1 MKRDPTLPILIAG
14 SIFLLAVGPFLPRW
28 AMFLINVSL
37 CYGIVVLGM
46 LLLMRTGVV
55 SFGHG
60 LYYCLGA
67 YAAGTLDQVF
77 KISDMAVMLVA
88 AVIVTALASAALGLL
103 LRKYRDIF
111 FAMLSLAFSMI
122 LYGLLVKTSALGS
135 SDGFNVAASKIAGN
149 GRRNIGPTV
158 TCLMP

>member
-1 MKRDPTLPILIAG
+1 MKRDPIFPILIAG
-14 SIFLLAVGPFLPRW
+14 SIILLAVGPFLPRW
-28 AMFLINVSL
+28 VMFLINVSL

-88 AVIVTALASAALGLL
+88 AVVVTALASAALDPNAEVFTSKPYRIIENASDSMAKKMSRY
-103 LRKYRDIF
+103 LRSSSPSTADARAVTTMAATSIT
-111 FAMLSLAFSMI
+111 AISEI
-122 LYGLLVKTSALGS
+122 L
-135 SDGFNVAASKIAGN
+135 
-149 GRRNIGPTV
+149 
-158 TCLMP
+158 

>member
-1 MKRDPTLPILIAG
+1 
-14 SIFLLAVGPFLPRW
+14 
-28 AMFLINVSL
+28 MFLINVSL

-46 LLLMRTGVV
+46 MLLMRTGVV

-67 YAAGTLDQVF
+67 YAAGTLDQLF
-77 KISDMAVMLVA
+77 KISDMALMVA
-88 AVIVTALASAALGLL
+88 AAIAATAVVSALLGLL

-135 SDGFNVAASKIAGN
+135 SDGFNITAANIFGHQ
-149 GRRNIGPTV
+149 GRRNSHGT
-158 TCLMP
+158 LRRAMP